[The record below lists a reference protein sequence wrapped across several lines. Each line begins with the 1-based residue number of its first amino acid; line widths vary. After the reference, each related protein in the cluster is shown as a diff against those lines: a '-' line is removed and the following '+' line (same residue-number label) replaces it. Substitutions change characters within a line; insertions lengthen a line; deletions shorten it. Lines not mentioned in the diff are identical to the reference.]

1 MKNLNRDEID
11 FGKTSVPKLF
21 AKLLVP
27 TLLGMLFMSAFN
39 IADGIFVGKGV
50 SSTALAAVNV
60 SAPVYLFS
68 TAVTLM
74 FASGMSIVAAIHL
87 SQKNAKAANINFT
100 QSIIAPLVVMAIFSA
115 IILLFPERLNYLFGG
130 SDVLLPYV
138 KDYLR
143 GLFLI
148 PVLSVFL
155 TVGTFAIR
163 LDGSPKMAMSVNIVS
178 ALTNCFLD
186 WLFIFPLDMGVF
198 GAAFA
203 TSISELA
210 GALMVIVYF
219 VRYSKE
225 LHFYKL
231 KWTNTSLYLG
241 FRNIRYMMKLG
252 FSTFLGEIAIAASMI
267 VGNYRFIHY
276 LKEDGVAAYS
286 VCCYL
291 LPLIFMFGNSIA
303 NSQLPIL
310 SYNNGLKNGERIRKT
325 IRLSVGFASILGILL
340 VFACISL
347 SDPLLTLFLN
357 PGTNA
362 FRIAKEG
369 FPYYVAGF
377 FFITLNLVGVGIYQG
392 LEKAKCATA
401 FTLLRGIILVIP
413 CFILLP
419 IWIGEKGLW
428 LSIPAAEMAT
438 FVLMA
443 IYTIWRRYRSPR
455 NSF

>member
-50 SSTALAAVNV
+50 SSDALAAVNV
-60 SAPVYLFS
+60 SAPIYLFS

-87 SQKNAKAANINFT
+87 SQKNAKAADINFT
-100 QSIIAPLVVMAIFSA
+100 QSIIAPLILMAFLSLVV
-115 IILLFPERLNYLFGG
+115 LLFPERLNYLFGG
-130 SDVLLPYV
+130 SDILLPYV

-178 ALTNCFLD
+178 SLVNCFLD
-186 WLFIFPLDMGVF
+186 WLFIFPLKMGAF

-203 TSISELA
+203 TSISELV
-210 GALMVIVYF
+210 GALMVVAYF
-219 VRYSKE
+219 ARFSKN

-231 KWTNTSLYLG
+231 KWTRTSLYLG

-252 FSTFLGEIAIAASMI
+252 FSTFLGEIAIAISMI

-291 LPLIFMFGNSIA
+291 LPLIFMFGTSIA

-310 SYNNGLKNGERIRKT
+310 SYNNGLKNEARIRKT
-325 IRLSVGFASILGILL
+325 IRLSIGFAFILGVLL
-340 VFACISL
+340 VFACVSL

-362 FRIAKEG
+362 FRIAEDG
-369 FPYYVAGF
+369 FPYYAMGF
-377 FFITLNLVGVGIYQG
+377 IFITLNLVGVGIYQG
-392 LEKAKCATA
+392 LEKAKTA
-401 FTLLRGIILVIP
+401 MVFTLFRGIVLVIP
-413 CFILLP
+413 CFIFLP
-419 IWIGEKGLW
+419 TWIGAKGLW
-428 LSIPAAEMAT
+428 ISIPAAEMAT
-438 FVLMA
+438 FLLMA
-443 IYTIWRRYRSPR
+443 VYTLWQKHRRSR
-455 NSF
+455 NLL

>member
-50 SSTALAAVNV
+50 SSDALAAVNV
-60 SAPVYLFS
+60 SAPIYLFS

-87 SQKNAKAANINFT
+87 SQKNAKAADINFT
-100 QSIIAPLVVMAIFSA
+100 QSIIAPLILMAFLSLVV
-115 IILLFPERLNYLFGG
+115 LLFPERLNYLFGG
-130 SDVLLPYV
+130 SDILLPYV

-178 ALTNCFLD
+178 SLVNCFLD
-186 WLFIFPLDMGVF
+186 WLFIFPLKMGVF

-203 TSISELA
+203 TSISELV
-210 GALMVIVYF
+210 GALMVVVYF
-219 VRYSKE
+219 ARFSKN

-231 KWTNTSLYLG
+231 KWTRTSLYLG

-252 FSTFLGEIAIAASMI
+252 FSTFLGEIAIAISMI

-291 LPLIFMFGNSIA
+291 LPLIFMFGTSIA

-310 SYNNGLKNGERIRKT
+310 SYNNGLKNEARIRKT
-325 IRLSVGFASILGILL
+325 IRLSIGFAFILGVLL
-340 VFACISL
+340 VFACVSL

-362 FRIAKEG
+362 FRIAEDG
-369 FPYYVAGF
+369 FPYYAMGF
-377 FFITLNLVGVGIYQG
+377 IFITLNLVGVGIYQG
-392 LEKAKCATA
+392 LEKAKTA
-401 FTLLRGIILVIP
+401 MVFTLFRGIVLVIP
-413 CFILLP
+413 CFIFLP
-419 IWIGEKGLW
+419 TWIGAKGLW
-428 LSIPAAEMAT
+428 ISIPAAEMAT
-438 FVLMA
+438 FLLMA
-443 IYTIWRRYRSPR
+443 VYTLWQKHRRSR
-455 NSF
+455 NLL